1 MSYQGELSELG
12 TVTRG
17 GINKI
22 STIGLSTHLTHSTHS
37 RNPSVSCTASLSGR
51 FRPPI
56 WLSSALAA
64 IRRLEEA

>member
-17 GINKI
+17 GTNRINTLAH
-22 STIGLSTHLTHSTHS
+22 STHSTHS

-51 FRPPI
+51 LRPPI
-56 WLSSALAA
+56 RLSSALAS